1 MGVAGHQLHALV
13 AEATGKGFAQH
24 GSSGRFNCIFYG
36 WVIVAVC
43 ILCKI
48 FKVQGQNNVMSYTV
62 PHLLQDFGLSHA
74 ELGGF
79 FSVATI
85 LAGLVQPLL
94 GHAVDRFGARVCI
107 PTLQVTLCGALFAFA
122 AWTCP
127 PSRNEHNEASQC
139 RADFLFLADALSWCS
154 RDLSKHM
161 RAVLTLDQLLLNMLD
176 VLHNIIKQ
184 WFQRRRGRAVGVT
197 SREKER
203 QVGKGLSQHRH
214 ATTNAEFMRQV
225 VFTFQWLGNAFIG
238 KGVSGIAGSVANLL
252 LAPVSATLLRRSPE
266 ACGLQPDGWTAVAA
280 DEEMEAVGMN
290 DANEAR
296 PSGTRKIRD
305 LWPQFAFTFFYAVMF
320 GGSDFYMVEMV
331 AEAWPE
337 DLDVAL
343 FIFGPMALTAA
354 VSTPLVGE
362 LMDAWSKSHRRLPI
376 VLLAAAGFVTA
387 VATFLL
393 TCIRSRTSA
402 VLYGVIRGTTTGVF
416 QSLLS
421 AGLAFTAL
429 GVRREEIGR
438 VLGYNQLCTLV
449 GTGVGPFWY
458 GSFRDVFGAFRFGLL
473 FSALPPLMLGIFF
486 ASRRI
491 HAGLLA
497 DLAVF
502 VSFSSVFRGVPS
514 MEACAD
520 CADQQLPA
528 KGDRKPPAEA
538 TSPNYQENVV
548 LGAITEEVRVG

>member
-491 HAGLLA
+491 HA
-497 DLAVF
+497 
-502 VSFSSVFRGVPS
+502 
-514 MEACAD
+514 CAD

>member
-127 PSRNEHNEASQC
+127 PSRFMLYSEVVLIFF
-139 RADFLFLADALSWCS
+139 FLRMLSLGAAETFPNTC
-154 RDLSKHM
+154 
-161 RAVLTLDQLLLNMLD
+161 VQ
-176 VLHNIIKQ
+176 Q
-184 WFQRRRGRAVGVT
+184 WFQRRRGRAVG
-197 SREKER
+197 
-203 QVGKGLSQHRH
+203 
-214 ATTNAEFMRQV
+214 V

-238 KGVSGIAGSVANLL
+238 KGVSGIVAGYGWQRAALAGSVANLL

-290 DANEAR
+290 DANEAP

-491 HAGLLA
+491 HA
-497 DLAVF
+497 
-502 VSFSSVFRGVPS
+502 
-514 MEACAD
+514 CAD

>member
-13 AEATGKGFAQH
+13 AEATGKGLAQH

-94 GHAVDRFGARVCI
+94 GHAVDRLGARVCI
-107 PTLQVTLCGALFAFA
+107 PMMQVTLCGALFAFA
-122 AWTCP
+122 TWTSP
-127 PSRNEHNEASQC
+127 PSRLMLYSEVVLIFF
-139 RADFLFLADALSWCS
+139 FLRMLSLGAAETFPNTC
-154 RDLSKHM
+154 
-161 RAVLTLDQLLLNMLD
+161 VQ
-176 VLHNIIKQ
+176 Q
-184 WFQRRRGRAVGVT
+184 WFQRRRGRAVGV
-197 SREKER
+197 
-203 QVGKGLSQHRH
+203 
-214 ATTNAEFMRQV
+214 
-225 VFTFQWLGNAFIG
+225 VFTFQWLGNAVIG
-238 KGVSGIAGSVANLL
+238 KCVSGIVASHGWQKAALAGSAANLL
-252 LAPVSATLLRRSPE
+252 LAPISATLLRRSPE

-280 DEEMEAVGMN
+280 DEEMESVGIR
-290 DANEAR
+290 DADEA
-296 PSGTRKIRD
+296 PPLGTRKIRD

-337 DLDVAL
+337 DLDVSL

-362 LMDAWSKSHRRLPI
+362 LMDAWSKAHRRLPI

-387 VATFLL
+387 VATFWL

-458 GSFRDVFGAFRFGLL
+458 GTFRDVFGAFRFGLL
-473 FSALPPLMLGIFF
+473 LSALPPLMLGIFF
-486 ASRRI
+486 ASQ
-491 HAGLLA
+491 
-497 DLAVF
+497 
-502 VSFSSVFRGVPS
+502 
-514 MEACAD
+514 ACAE
-520 CADQQLPA
+520 LPA
-528 KGDRKPPAEA
+528 KGHRKPAEEA

-548 LGAITEEVRVG
+548 FGAITEEVRAG

>member
-238 KGVSGIAGSVANLL
+238 KGVSGIVAGYGWQRAALAGSVANLL

-491 HAGLLA
+491 HA
-497 DLAVF
+497 
-502 VSFSSVFRGVPS
+502 
-514 MEACAD
+514 CAD

>member
-13 AEATGKGFAQH
+13 AEATGKGLGQQ
-24 GSSGRFNCIFYG
+24 GSSGRFSCIFYG

-62 PHLLQDFGLSHA
+62 PHLLQDFDLSHA

-79 FSVATI
+79 FSIATI

-107 PTLQVTLCGALFAFA
+107 PMMQVTLCGALFGFA
-122 AWTCP
+122 AWTSP
-127 PSRNEHNEASQC
+127 PSRFMLYSEVVLIFF
-139 RADFLFLADALSWCS
+139 FLRTLSLGAAETFPNTC
-154 RDLSKHM
+154 
-161 RAVLTLDQLLLNMLD
+161 VQ
-176 VLHNIIKQ
+176 Q
-184 WFQRRRGRAVGVT
+184 WFQRRRGRAVGV
-197 SREKER
+197 
-203 QVGKGLSQHRH
+203 
-214 ATTNAEFMRQV
+214 
-225 VFTFQWLGNAFIG
+225 VFTFQWLGNAVIG
-238 KGVSGIAGSVANLL
+238 KCVSGIVASHSWQKAALAGSAANLL
-252 LAPVSATLLRRSPE
+252 LAPVSAALLRRSPE

-280 DEEMEAVGMN
+280 DEEMEAVGIN
-290 DANEAR
+290 GADEA
-296 PSGTRKIRD
+296 PPLGTRKIRD

-337 DLDVAL
+337 DIDVAL

-362 LMDAWSKSHRRLPI
+362 LMDAWSKAHRRLPI

-387 VATFLL
+387 VATFWL

-402 VLYGVIRGTTTGVF
+402 VLYGVIRGTTTGMF

-473 FSALPPLMLGIFF
+473 LSALPPLMLGIFF
-486 ASRRI
+486 ASQ
-491 HAGLLA
+491 A
-497 DLAVF
+497 
-502 VSFSSVFRGVPS
+502 
-514 MEACAD
+514 
-520 CADQQLPA
+520 CADQQLPS
-528 KGDRKPPAEA
+528 KGDRKPPEEA

-548 LGAITEEVRVG
+548 LGAIMEEVRAG